1 MSVRVNSEASL
12 KTGTKIL
19 KAYGNWD
26 AATKAAERR
35 SDGVYVIK
43 RKDLEKLLPPQDR

>member
-1 MSVRVNSEASL
+1 MSIRVNSDASL
-12 KTGTKIL
+12 RTGTKIL

-26 AATKAAERR
+26 AATKAAEKR

-43 RKDLEKLLPPQDR
+43 REDMEQRLKPEDR

>member
-1 MSVRVNSEASL
+1 MAIRVNSDASL
-12 KTGTKIL
+12 RTGTKIL

-26 AATKAAERR
+26 AATNAAERR

-43 RKDLEKLLPPQDR
+43 RTDIEKRLQSQDR